1 MPGDLLDPDAPDD
14 ALREV
19 VRSRL
24 EMLGPVRVV
33 DMASSMALAPSGVEQ
48 TLRALEVEGF
58 VVQGKFTPG
67 SEETEWCERRLLARI
82 HRTTIA
88 RLRREIEPVSA
99 ADYMRF
105 LFAWHGLGL
114 EREGPDFVRVAL
126 EQMEG
131 FDAPAAAWEG
141 DILPARVRDYEPSW
155 LDALCLS
162 GRVVWGRFRVTPRA
176 EPKPSSTP
184 IRSTPVSLVQRERL
198 DLWRRLADAPADPP
212 ISAQARKVMDA
223 LATRG
228 ALFFDELVTRTGLLA
243 VQTEG
248 ALAELVAAG
257 LVTSDG
263 FSGLRALL
271 VDAKYRTRRGRN
283 RTQTVYTMQSGGRW
297 SLLQVR
303 DGDISDA
310 DMESFARILLR
321 RYGVMFR
328 RLADRES
335 LAPPWRD
342 LAKVYRRL
350 EARGEVRG
358 GRFVDGVWGEQFA
371 LPEAVGE
378 LRGMRRRAP
387 GGQLVSISA
396 SDPVNLTGI
405 LTPGERV
412 GNLHGNRVLY
422 RDGVPI
428 AVKDGAEVRIL
439 TTTAPED
446 RWTFERALISRHVPP
461 SLRPYLGK
469 GVRG

>member
-1 MPGDLLDPDAPDD
+1 MDAPED

-24 EMLGPVRVV
+24 EMLGPVRA
-33 DMASSMALAPSGVEQ
+33 DALAGSMSLPVSAIDQ

-58 VVQGKFTPG
+58 VVQGRFTPG
-67 SEETEWCERRLLARI
+67 TQDIEWCERRLLARI

-114 EREGPDFVRVAL
+114 EREGPDFVRVSL
-126 EQMEG
+126 EQLEG

-141 DILPARVRDYEPSW
+141 DILPARVRDYDPAW
-155 LDALCLS
+155 LDSLCLS
-162 GRVVWGRFRVTPRA
+162 GRVVWGRFRVSARSDARPAT
-176 EPKPSSTP
+176 SP
-184 IRSTPVSLVQRERL
+184 IRSTPISIVTRERL
-198 DLWRRLADAPADPP
+198 DLWRSLADVNAEAA
-212 ISAQARKVMDA
+212 ISAGARGVLDA
-223 LATRG
+223 LSSRG
-228 ALFFDELVTRTGLLA
+228 ALFFDELVRTTGLLP

-271 VDAKYRTRRGRN
+271 VDAKYRTRRGQTRA
-283 RTQTVYTMQSGGRW
+283 RTAYTMQSGGRW
-297 SLLQVR
+297 SQLRVPQPAAAA
-303 DGDISDA
+303 DA
-310 DMESFARILLR
+310 DTEVFARVLLR
-321 RYGVMFR
+321 RYGVVFR
-328 RLADRES
+328 RLADRETLS
-335 LAPPWRD
+335 PPWRD
-342 LAKVYRRL
+342 LAKTYRRL

-371 LPEAVGE
+371 LPEAVAE
-378 LRGMRRRAP
+378 LRGVRRRALS
-387 GGQLVSISA
+387 GEMISVSA
-396 SDPVNLTGI
+396 ADPVNLTGI
-405 LTPGERV
+405 LTPGDRV
-412 GNLHGNRVLY
+412 GGLYGNRILY

-428 AVKDGAEVRIL
+428 AVKDGGEIRIL
-439 TTTAPED
+439 TTTAPEE
-446 RWTFERALISRHVPP
+446 RWAVEKALVSRSITPG
-461 SLRPYLGK
+461 LRPYLGK